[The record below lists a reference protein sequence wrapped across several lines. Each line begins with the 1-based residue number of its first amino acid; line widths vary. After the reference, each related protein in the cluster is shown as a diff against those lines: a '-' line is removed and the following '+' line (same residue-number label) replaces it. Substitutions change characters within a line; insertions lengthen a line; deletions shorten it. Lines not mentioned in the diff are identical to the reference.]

1 MIISLTSISAIL
13 MVVIFLTTNITP
25 SNGSLVKN
33 GKNDTSLNNLMAL
46 LISNGGG
53 SVNNSNTN
61 INTYCCNTLQR

>member
-1 MIISLTSISAIL
+1 
-13 MVVIFLTTNITP
+13 MVVIFLLTTNITP

-46 LISNGGG
+46 LISNGG
-53 SVNNSNTN
+53 SVNNNNTN

>member
-46 LISNGGG
+46 LISNGG
-53 SVNNSNTN
+53 SVNNNNTN